1 MKQNGFTF
9 SFDDNSNL
17 LEKYKVLND
26 ALKKVEINKNVVSQI
41 QFNSDFINLSEYSQI
56 NFLIDELAR
65 KAILL
70 KDDFE
75 KLQNLNN
82 KLTEQRQVLQ
92 NIDSVMEQSMIK
104 GIFSEFLPVNKI
116 DDVQKFE
123 GLKTKFIEIGKQ
135 IEIEQTFI
143 NLKKY
148 LNKLLPNTYRSFK
161 NVPNHYISK
170 RILSMLLPMSS

>member
-1 MKQNGFTF
+1 M
-9 SFDDNSNL
+9 
-17 LEKYKVLND
+17 
-26 ALKKVEINKNVVSQI
+26 
-41 QFNSDFINLSEYSQI
+41 
-56 NFLIDELAR
+56 
-65 KAILL
+65 
-70 KDDFE
+70 
-75 KLQNLNN
+75 
-82 KLTEQRQVLQ
+82 TEQRQVLQ

-148 LNKLLPNTYRSFK
+148 LK
-161 NVPNHYISK
+161 NF
-170 RILSMLLPMSS
+170 